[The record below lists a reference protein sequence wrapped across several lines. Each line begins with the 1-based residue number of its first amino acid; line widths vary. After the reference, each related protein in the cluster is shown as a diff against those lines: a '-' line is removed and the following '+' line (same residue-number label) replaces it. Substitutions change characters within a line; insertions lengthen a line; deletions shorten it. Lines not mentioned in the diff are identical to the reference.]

1 MRRWLAI
8 ILLAF
13 LPFQLSWAAVASYCE
28 HETTTEASHLGH
40 HEHEHN
46 ADPAEAAGGGAAD
59 QKAPGSVD
67 LDCGHCHGSC
77 AAMPLPAAPLL
88 PLLNTSRP
96 VSLIDLFERAHAP
109 TPPER
114 PQWLSLA

>member
-13 LPFQLSWAAVASYCE
+13 LPIQLSWAAVASYCE
-28 HETTTEASHLGH
+28 HETTTETSHLGH
-40 HEHEHN
+40 HEHKHN
-46 ADPAEAAGGGAAD
+46 ADLAEGADD

-67 LDCGHCHGSC
+67 LDCGHCLGSG
-77 AAMPLPAAPLL
+77 AAMPLPAAALL

-96 VSLIDLFERAHAP
+96 VSLIDLFERAQAP

>member
-8 ILLAF
+8 ILFAF

-28 HETTTEASHLGH
+28 HETTTESSHLGH
-40 HEHEHN
+40 HEHQHN
-46 ADPAEAAGGGAAD
+46 ADLTEGADEGAD
-59 QKAPGSVD
+59 GQKAPGSVD

-77 AAMPLPAAPLL
+77 AAMPLPAAAVL
-88 PLLNTSRP
+88 PLLNTSRLAP
-96 VSLIDLFERAHAP
+96 LAAVFERAYAP
-109 TPPER
+109 TPPDR